1 MNLFGVFVKHPQPGK
16 VKTRLA
22 ADIGP
27 ENAAAVYSAF
37 VNDLVARFRQT
48 ADRRLLGYSP
58 KTDDATKFFSELVG
72 VDYQLWPQPDVGL
85 GERMAGFFQ
94 HAFGVGA
101 KRVVLI
107 GSDSPSLPLRYVEQ
121 AFELLSNNDMVF
133 GPATDGGY
141 YLVGLNRSC
150 SEQAQELFSEIDWSS
165 ERVLAQSIN
174 RAQRCDVSVGLLDPW
189 YDVDTLDDL
198 RMLVGHLRALAA
210 SNTTPTAE
218 KTTDLPA
225 TCEVLQRLKAVLD

>member
-27 ENAAAVYSAF
+27 ENAAAVYAAF
-37 VNDLVARFRQT
+37 IDDLLARFHET
-48 ADRRLLGYSP
+48 ADTRLLCYSP
-58 KTDDATKFFSELVG
+58 QTETAAKFFSTLAG
-72 VDYQLWPQPDVGL
+72 DDYQLWPQPEVGL

-94 HAFGVGA
+94 HAFDDGA

-121 AFELLSNNDMVF
+121 AFGLLGDNDMVF

-141 YLVGLNRSC
+141 YLVGVNHSC
-150 SEQAQELFSEIDWSS
+150 SEQVQELFSEIEWSS
-165 ERVLAQSIN
+165 ERVLAQSIE
-174 RAQRCDVSVGLLDPW
+174 RAQRCDASVGLLDPW

-198 RMLVGHLRALAA
+198 SMLVGHLRALLAA
-210 SNTTPTAE
+210 N

-225 TCEVLQRLKAVLD
+225 TTRILQRLEKLLD